1 MEINRQDTHPGQIY
15 EEKMRHKKLI
25 KAVIL
30 FSFPFLLSSFVSA
43 ANVTANDTIQLW
55 VTVAEKT
62 MVDIQPDQLAWQ
74 NVPPGSETLASQ
86 AVGFPKE
93 AVQIENIGS
102 TNISYIWFNNS
113 YPSDSPFGSGLSS
126 EYDAGNFV
134 VVRRNETNAK
144 YFFVNRVEYNES
156 EVIYLQLPSPESD
169 WAHGRFR
176 SANQEWFWAVNV
188 STGVCNESEFR
199 IGKVA
204 HNQSQLGSVDLRTC
218 DSPLTSTGS
227 EPCRK
232 GNLQATTLAPYANG
246 EWGYADLYI
255 GPNGNYEN
263 YTVAVY
269 WNCSSYVK
277 AMFYHWD
284 MDAPGAQETA
294 NHPEYFSTTTLK
306 PGEHIIAN
314 VKLRVPYGTAAG
326 NITGALTVTVK
337 AIDVGG

>member
-1 MEINRQDTHPGQIY
+1 
-15 EEKMRHKKLI
+15 MRHKRLI

-30 FSFPFLLSSFVSA
+30 FSFLSILSSFVSA

-93 AVQIENIGS
+93 VVQIENIGS

-113 YPSDSPFGSGLSS
+113 YPSDLPFGSGLSS

-176 SANQEWFWAVNV
+176 SANKEWFWAVNV
-188 STGVCNESEFR
+188 STGVCNESNFR
-199 IGKVA
+199 IGKQP
-204 HNQSQLGSVDLRTC
+204 HNQSQLGDVDLRTC
-218 DSPLTSTGS
+218 DTGLTATGPN
-227 EPCRK
+227 PCRE

-246 EWGYADLYI
+246 EWGYADVYI
-255 GPNGNYEN
+255 GPNTDYEN

-277 AMFYHWD
+277 VMFYHWN

-294 NHPEYFSTTTLK
+294 SHPEYFYNTTLK

-314 VKLRVPYGTAAG
+314 VKLRIPYGTAAG